1 MKVILKDGK
10 ELDVENGSTG
20 AQIASKISTSL
31 LKEAIAVSVDG
42 DILDLSQSID
52 GDNRKIAFITKNDKE
67 AMDIINHS
75 AAHLLAQAVLSL
87 YPNAQLA
94 FGPSIEEGFFY
105 DILFDTPI
113 SENDFLLIEKKMRE
127 LANMAYSIV
136 RTEVSKSEAKKIFK
150 NQKFKLEH
158 IDEVE
163 GPISIYTQGDFS
175 DLCRGPHVKHTGLL
189 KNFKILSL
197 AGAYYK
203 GDQKN
208 VQLTRIYGTCF
219 FTADDLK
226 KHLDILEQRKLSD
239 HRRIGKQ
246 MGLFMLSDYGPG
258 FPFFLPN
265 GMILRRELENY
276 WYKIHEDN
284 GYLFINTPIIL
295 SRELWETSGHWKN
308 YKENMYTTVIDDKDY
323 AIKPMSCPGGLIV
336 YNSSIHSYRDL
347 PLRLGEMGHVHR
359 HEASGALA
367 GLFRV
372 RSFTQDDAHIFA
384 TLDQLKSE
392 IKSLLA
398 LYDEIYKVFD
408 LKYSIVLSTRPENKY
423 IGSIEVWN
431 KSEQILRECLE
442 EVGVEYK
449 INEGDGAFYGPKL
462 DFKLKDSMNRIWQ
475 CGTIQLDMNLP
486 ERFDISYIDADGT
499 KKRPVML
506 HRAILGSIER
516 FIGIITEHF
525 KGAFPTWLAPEQ
537 VRIIPINSVS
547 HIEYAN
553 KIAKTL
559 KDNNIRVKVDSEN
572 EKLNYKIR
580 NSQTMKVPYTLILGD
595 NEMNENL
602 ISYRLFGQQK
612 TNTISIDEFV
622 SKITEDIKNKKT
634 YRD

>member
-1 MKVILKDGK
+1 
-10 ELDVENGSTG
+10 
-20 AQIASKISTSL
+20 
-31 LKEAIAVSVDG
+31 
-42 DILDLSQSID
+42 
-52 GDNRKIAFITKNDKE
+52 
-67 AMDIINHS
+67 
-75 AAHLLAQAVLSL
+75 
-87 YPNAQLA
+87 
-94 FGPSIEEGFFY
+94 
-105 DILFDTPI
+105 
-113 SENDFLLIEKKMRE
+113 
-127 LANMAYSIV
+127 
-136 RTEVSKSEAKKIFK
+136 
-150 NQKFKLEH
+150 
-158 IDEVE
+158 
-163 GPISIYTQGDFS
+163 
-175 DLCRGPHVKHTGLL
+175 
-189 KNFKILSL
+189 
-197 AGAYYK
+197 
-203 GDQKN
+203 
-208 VQLTRIYGTCF
+208 
-219 FTADDLK
+219 
-226 KHLDILEQRKLSD
+226 
-239 HRRIGKQ
+239 
-246 MGLFMLSDYGPG
+246 
-258 FPFFLPN
+258 
-265 GMILRRELENY
+265 
-276 WYKIHEDN
+276 
-284 GYLFINTPIIL
+284 
-295 SRELWETSGHWKN
+295 
-308 YKENMYTTVIDDKDY
+308 
-323 AIKPMSCPGGLIV
+323 
-336 YNSSIHSYRDL
+336 
-347 PLRLGEMGHVHR
+347 MGHVHR

-431 KSEQILRECLE
+431 KSEQILKECLE

>member
-1 MKVILKDGK
+1 M
-10 ELDVENGSTG
+10 
-20 AQIASKISTSL
+20 
-31 LKEAIAVSVDG
+31 
-42 DILDLSQSID
+42 
-52 GDNRKIAFITKNDKE
+52 
-67 AMDIINHS
+67 
-75 AAHLLAQAVLSL
+75 
-87 YPNAQLA
+87 
-94 FGPSIEEGFFY
+94 
-105 DILFDTPI
+105 
-113 SENDFLLIEKKMRE
+113 
-127 LANMAYSIV
+127 
-136 RTEVSKSEAKKIFK
+136 
-150 NQKFKLEH
+150 
-158 IDEVE
+158 
-163 GPISIYTQGDFS
+163 
-175 DLCRGPHVKHTGLL
+175 
-189 KNFKILSL
+189 
-197 AGAYYK
+197 
-203 GDQKN
+203 
-208 VQLTRIYGTCF
+208 
-219 FTADDLK
+219 
-226 KHLDILEQRKLSD
+226 
-239 HRRIGKQ
+239 
-246 MGLFMLSDYGPG
+246 
-258 FPFFLPN
+258 
-265 GMILRRELENY
+265 
-276 WYKIHEDN
+276 
-284 GYLFINTPIIL
+284 
-295 SRELWETSGHWKN
+295 
-308 YKENMYTTVIDDKDY
+308 
-323 AIKPMSCPGGLIV
+323 
-336 YNSSIHSYRDL
+336 
-347 PLRLGEMGHVHR
+347 
-359 HEASGALA
+359 
-367 GLFRV
+367 LFR
-372 RSFTQDDAHIFA
+372 S
-384 TLDQLKSE
+384 
-392 IKSLLA
+392 
-398 LYDEIYKVFD
+398 EIYKVFD

-431 KSEQILRECLE
+431 KSEQILKECLE